1 MDLLVEAMSMGERR
15 GYYSALTQ
23 MSEGTNAIIYHLD
36 HQQWYVVRNAAE
48 LCGEME
54 LAESV
59 PGLARQINHRDER
72 VRKAVAQALA
82 KIATPKAAE
91 PLRKLLDDPKT
102 GVRLQ
107 ALGAMTGRRA
117 RHMIPVITDLL
128 KKEEVAEVQQEA
140 LLALGRI
147 GSADAVT
154 ILKEWAAPGG
164 RLLKR
169 RPVPTRL
176 AAIQALG
183 MTGPGA
189 IEALNALAKDEVAEV
204 REAATIALHALR
216 A

>member
-1 MDLLVEAMSMGERR
+1 MERDCDVLVCGASFAGLAVARELRGSGARVLLIDRYELGERQT
-15 GYYSALTQ
+15 SACAMPTVW
-23 MSEGTNAIIYHLD
+23 M
-36 HQQWYVVRNAAE
+36 
-48 LCGEME
+48 
-54 LAESV
+54 
-59 PGLARQINHRDER
+59 
-72 VRKAVAQALA
+72 
-82 KIATPKAAE
+82 
-91 PLRKLLDDPKT
+91 
-102 GVRLQ
+102 Q

-117 RHMIPVITDLL
+117 RNMIPVIADLL
-128 KKEEVAEVQQEA
+128 KKEEVVEVQQEA